1 MIPQL
6 AKGHQVCFPAV
17 QAREGLDGLDRER
30 TFGEPLAYRPV
41 RALKTLHPSLVT
53 LPPAVRERRAPDVGM
68 LGEAERGTP
77 SYVSGDVLG
86 PIELNDA
93 EIRERMSGNLCR
105 CGAYV
110 NVVAAIRRVACVES
124 AS

>member
-1 MIPQL
+1 
-6 AKGHQVCFPAV
+6 
-17 QAREGLDGLDRER
+17 
-30 TFGEPLAYRPV
+30 
-41 RALKTLHPSLVT
+41 
-53 LPPAVRERRAPDVGM
+53 M

-77 SYVSGDVLG
+77 SYVSDDLIGG
-86 PIELNDA
+86 IELNDD

-110 NVVAAIRRVACVES
+110 NIVAAIRRVACAQS